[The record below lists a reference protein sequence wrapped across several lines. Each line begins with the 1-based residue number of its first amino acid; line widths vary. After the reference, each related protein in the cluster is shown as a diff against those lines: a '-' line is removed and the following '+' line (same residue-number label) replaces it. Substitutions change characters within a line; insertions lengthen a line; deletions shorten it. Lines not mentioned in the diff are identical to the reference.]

1 MNIKDFVEKSISKIK
16 PTDEKAII
24 IARDSAAQKMKDLE
38 LKIESAQSIVSRIK
52 SDMLD
57 VVESGQNVGDA
68 LKAKRSEK
76 EARLNTL
83 LSEKDGYRSLI
94 SRLDKMYEQAKEE
107 RELASILEILIQQ
120 NITTAEQLK
129 KALNIN

>member
-16 PTDEKAII
+16 ATDEKAIVT
-24 IARDSAAQKMKDLE
+24 ARDSAALKIKDLE
-38 LKIESAQSIVSRIK
+38 LRIESAQSIVSKIK
-52 SDMLD
+52 ADMFD
-57 VVESGQNVGDA
+57 VVESGQNVGEA
-68 LKAKRSEK
+68 LKVKRSEK
-76 EARLNTL
+76 EDRLNTL

-107 RELASILEILIQQ
+107 RELASILEILKQQ

-129 KALNIN
+129 KSLNIN